1 MTHRLR
7 LLTLAA
13 IAAVL
18 LGCASSPRVE
28 ELVAAD
34 VVLLGE
40 RHDDPAH
47 HEKHREVVEALAA
60 RGRLG
65 AVTLEMAEQGTTTA
79 GLPRTAD
86 EATVRQALQWKDE
99 AWPWTAYGPAV
110 MAAVRAGAPVLG
122 ANLPRARMRDA
133 MQDAALDT
141 ALDPTAL
148 AAQQEA
154 VRTGHCGL
162 MPERQIA
169 PMARV
174 QVARDRA
181 MAETIARVAAAPGRT
196 VVLLTGAGHAD
207 PKLGVPRHLPA
218 KLSVRPVVL
227 PSSGRAPQRDHCA
240 DLRKQFGRG

>member
-1 MTHRLR
+1 MAHRYR
-7 LLTLAA
+7 LPAVVLTLAL
-13 IAAVL
+13 L
-18 LGCASSPRVE
+18 LGCAASPRIG
-28 ELVAAD
+28 ELAAAD

-65 AVTLEMAEQGTTTA
+65 GVALEMAEQGTTTA

-99 AWPWTAYGPAV
+99 AWPWAAYGPAV

-181 MAETIARVAAAPGRT
+181 MAETIARVAVPSRT

-218 KLSVRPVVL
+218 TLSVRPVVL